1 MTIVLHPSRTRHSRD
16 IGTDVQQGP
25 AQRFLFRL
33 RPCVN
38 LFYYLLL
45 LTSSGYSTQPRR
57 MPALLACGHARILH
71 VPEHMG
77 FLIKGIV

>member
-1 MTIVLHPSRTRHSRD
+1 MTIVLHPSRTQHNGDTHRRAA
-16 IGTDVQQGP
+16 GTHP
-25 AQRFLFRL
+25 KFLFRL

-38 LFYYLLL
+38 LFYCLLL

-57 MPALLACGHARILH
+57 MLALLACGHARILH
-71 VPEHMG
+71 VSGHMG

>member
-1 MTIVLHPSRTRHSRD
+1 MTIVLHSSKTRHNGD
-16 IGTDVQQGP
+16 TGAHMQQGP

-38 LFYYLLL
+38 HFYYLLL

-71 VPEHMG
+71 VPGHMG